1 MLKIRGITDLLN
13 QRIGL
18 NFWLPIIVQKKCH
31 KGTSHEH
38 WKCPN
43 CHRTITFRS
52 QYKEIPAMHLKTNLI
67 TMDYNLDYLYKW
79 LENN

>member
-1 MLKIRGITDLLN
+1 MGNKRPVKVSDWEKFLLAHDC
-13 QRIGL
+13 
-18 NFWLPIIVQKKCH
+18 VQKRH

-43 CHRTITFRS
+43 CFRTITFRS

-67 TMDYNLDYLYKW
+67 TMGYTLEYLYKW
-79 LENN
+79 IEEN